1 MSHVRVGHRL
11 LAGFLAIGAL
21 MVGVAAIAV
30 MGLRS
35 LNDDLNRIVDFHHP
49 KTEHLHAIVD
59 ETSAIAVAV
68 RNALLAD
75 GEAETRNFVD
85 RADEGRARLGE
96 LLDQLDRGFGAD
108 DRSREVQQAL
118 HSEYAAYTVEVVKA
132 SRALGAGHRDAAR
145 TIVMGSMQARLGSYV
160 EALRKLSDY
169 ETGLMAQARA
179 DAATSYERGRN
190 SIFAI
195 VLAAALVTA
204 GLAFVLTR
212 SITHPLRRAGAAAD
226 AIAHGDLSVR
236 IEIEGHDETALLAR
250 SLESMRTNLSAM
262 VRKIKNAS
270 DVMNGAAGEIARGNR
285 NLSQRTESHASS
297 LEETAASV
305 EEMTA
310 AVRQNDAGAQRANEL
325 AAGAAAVA
333 VKGGGVV
340 SEVVRTM
347 SSIQGG
353 SKKIAEITG
362 VIDSIAFQ
370 TNILALNAAV
380 EAARAGDHG
389 RGFAVV
395 AAEVRA
401 LAQRSAKAAQE
412 IRGLIAESSV
422 QIRDGS
428 QLADAAGRTMQEI
441 VASVK
446 LVTEIMSQITI
457 ATREQRGGIEQ
468 VSATLTH
475 MDAMTQQNA
484 AMVEEVSAAATSLE
498 GQARELAGA
507 VSAFRMDNA
516 PHEIGGVR
524 AATEG
529 FFPARAAL
537 TSR

>member
-1 MSHVRVGHRL
+1 MSRVRVGQRL

-35 LNDDLNRIVDFHHP
+35 LNDDLNRIVDFRHP

-75 GEAETRNFVD
+75 GDDEARKFVG

-108 DRSREVQQAL
+108 DRTREVQQAL

-132 SRALGAGHRDAAR
+132 SRAIGAGRRDAAR
-145 TIVMGSMQARLGSYV
+145 AIVMGSMQARLGTYI

-169 ETGLMAQARA
+169 ETGLMAHARA

-195 VLAAALVTA
+195 MLAAALATA
-204 GLAFVLTR
+204 GLAFMLTR

-236 IEIEGHDETALLAR
+236 IEVEGRDETALLAR
-250 SLESMRTNLSAM
+250 SLESMRTNLAAM
-262 VRKIKNAS
+262 VRKIKGAS

-285 NLSQRTESHASS
+285 SLSQRTESHASS

-310 AVRQNDAGAQRANEL
+310 TVRQNDAGAQRANEL
-325 AAGAAAVA
+325 AAGAAAIA

-340 SEVVRTM
+340 GEVMRTM
-347 SSIQGG
+347 TSIQDG
-353 SKKIAEITG
+353 SKKIAEITA
-362 VIDSIAFQ
+362 VIDAIAFQ

-380 EAARAGDHG
+380 EAARAGEHG

-412 IRGLIAESSV
+412 IRGLIAESSTR
-422 QIRDGS
+422 IRNGS
-428 QLADAAGRTMQEI
+428 ELADAAGRTMEEI
-441 VASVK
+441 VTSVK
-446 LVTEIMSQITI
+446 LVTEIMSQITS
-457 ATREQRGGIEQ
+457 ATREQRAGIEQ

-475 MDAMTQQNA
+475 MDEMTQQNA

-507 VSAFRMDNA
+507 ISVFRMDGA
-516 PHEIGGVR
+516 AHE
-524 AATEG
+524 ATGARVVADG
-529 FFPARAAL
+529 FFPARPAL
-537 TSR
+537 TMR